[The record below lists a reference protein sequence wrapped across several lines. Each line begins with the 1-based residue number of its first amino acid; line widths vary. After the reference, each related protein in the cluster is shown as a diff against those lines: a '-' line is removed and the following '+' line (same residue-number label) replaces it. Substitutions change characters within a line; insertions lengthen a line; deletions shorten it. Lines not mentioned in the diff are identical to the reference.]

1 MISKEQIDS
10 LPQTSGVYQFLD
22 HKYPIY
28 IGKSINIRARIKG
41 HLTNSKFDKKEEKLF
56 SIADDIIWQPTVS
69 DFEAILLESE
79 LIRKHKPKY
88 NVLSRDDKREL
99 YILITKEK
107 YPKIL
112 MSRLTIAKNGIYFGP
127 FSSSRLV
134 QELLFE
140 IRRVVPFCTAK
151 KIGKSACFHS
161 RLLLCDPCPNVISHL
176 PDALQ
181 KEGLNKYKK
190 NISNLKKLLKGEGN
204 KLKLAFATQISTLSK
219 MQKFEEAMIIRNR
232 LKKLDIL
239 TSQKHFS
246 TQMPEKIMDMEKI
259 KEEFQKV
266 LKVMP
271 PIITSA
277 TQVKLEV
284 QEIPFKIECYDI
296 SNLGEKNM
304 VGGMSVFY
312 DGKVDKSMY
321 KKFAIKRQTKQSDF
335 WALMEVIDRRL
346 NHLEWGLPDL
356 ILLDGGK
363 PQILAVA
370 NQINSNIKK
379 YVDFPKSIYL
389 ASIAKGPDRIYLY
402 HPNGILLASFKSD
415 SQLFQIFVELRNEA
429 HRFSKKFH
437 VKKRNAEFL
446 PS

>member
-56 SIADDIIWQPTVS
+56 SFADDIIWQPTVS

-181 KEGLNKYKK
+181 KEENKYKK
-190 NISNLKKLLKGEGN
+190 NRLRYDIISIIKPMVINYFYSENIIYLRNKIESELPNFYTKWVSQLKFELDNTLHRGIEISNRSFFIGPSDLVDMINDFYDDFNNQNYWRFNKRTGIHINIGRITNGYLSPIKGILFLEDSLVFKDMN
-204 KLKLAFATQISTLSK
+204 NRSKSKFCKSLRSNICNDIKLKSLSLLQDNNINECESLLNDEIYKISSK
-219 MQKFEEAMIIRNR
+219 EYKSFGINFNN
-232 LKKLDIL
+232 KNYV
-239 TSQKHFS
+239 
-246 TQMPEKIMDMEKI
+246 
-259 KEEFQKV
+259 EFRY
-266 LKVMP
+266 
-271 PIITSA
+271 I
-277 TQVKLEV
+277 
-284 QEIPFKIECYDI
+284 
-296 SNLGEKNM
+296 G
-304 VGGMSVFY
+304 
-312 DGKVDKSMY
+312 GKVSK
-321 KKFAIKRQTKQSDF
+321 
-335 WALMEVIDRRL
+335 
-346 NHLEWGLPDL
+346 N
-356 ILLDGGK
+356 ILLDK
-363 PQILAVA
+363 VEYFINIFNLMSSPILKE
-370 NQINSNIKK
+370 S
-379 YVDFPKSIYL
+379 
-389 ASIAKGPDRIYLY
+389 LY
-402 HPNGILLASFKSD
+402 H
-415 SQLFQIFVELRNEA
+415 
-429 HRFSKKFH
+429 KKIY
-437 VKKRNAEFL
+437 NFL
-446 PS
+446 QNRT